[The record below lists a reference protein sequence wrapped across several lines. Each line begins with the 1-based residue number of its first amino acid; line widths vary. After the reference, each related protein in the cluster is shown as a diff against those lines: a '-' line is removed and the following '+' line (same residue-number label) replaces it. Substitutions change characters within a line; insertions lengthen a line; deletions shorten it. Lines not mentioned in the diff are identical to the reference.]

1 MAVRVEPSRQRAV
14 QRYPGLT
21 PEERGGEL
29 ADASEEAP
37 APEPE
42 SPLWVLPSEM
52 PQGERASGFVG
63 PLPESSL
70 PEPLPPEGLFDVPG
84 LLERLWLARA
94 LEAAHLARTPTAAAE
109 MPTPAARRAAAPV
122 PAQSGAVTTGALGI
136 PPIAAVPPPT
146 PSAPREG
153 RGSPSVAA
161 PRAYVEPLRP
171 GGWICPH
178 CYLTNDATSTTCR
191 GCKSGALHL

>member
-1 MAVRVEPSRQRAV
+1 MAVRVEPPRQRAV

-21 PEERGGEL
+21 PEERGLEPLDGP
-29 ADASEEAP
+29 DEATP
-37 APEPE
+37 PEPE
-42 SPLWVLPSEM
+42 SPLWILPSEM
-52 PQGERASGFVG
+52 PQAERATGFVG
-63 PLPESSL
+63 PLPAEPP

-94 LEAAHLARTPTAAAE
+94 LEAAHLARTATPTAEAPLA
-109 MPTPAARRAAAPV
+109 PARRSAAV
-122 PAQSGAVTTGALGI
+122 LPAQSGAVTPGALGI
-136 PPIAAVPPPT
+136 PPVADVPPPAP
-146 PSAPREG
+146 PSPREG
-153 RGSPSVAA
+153 RDPRPVAT